1 VATDAR
7 LNIAAL
13 RLHNAQQPSCR
24 VPDEVLA
31 PIFELA
37 SATPHATNMK
47 LALSQVSRVWRAVA
61 LDHKRLWTS
70 VELSRPRLA
79 VDFVARSRP
88 ALFVLRL
95 HKRRPGFASRTGPE
109 ELVEAFRCAI
119 QDASR
124 IKEIVLRTRD
134 CEDLIEDHLLPVLQD
149 IKPVFSR
156 LERLILDNRWTPDWA
171 SEQTSEPF
179 EPAEDALD
187 VNGFFQHS
195 LPAVQTL
202 TLDGCYVSPTSLLH
216 CTPTH
221 VDLGCMDLSC
231 ADLLLFLRHAAP
243 CMETLRFAA
252 ELQMADELAR
262 QKPQRLALP
271 RIQFLTIT
279 GHLAASAVLLG
290 VFAVPHSAYVKLF
303 AEADVGHDADLALT
317 ALADFVN
324 GHYLYDGATQYSL
337 SLGPHSLRV
346 ASMGGPAGSFVE
358 VAGTAL
364 SPAAHRVFCFRLDPA
379 LRSRVALLRI
389 RDAAHDAAD
398 WMALG
403 AFAGVRAVH
412 VAGRAAASFVQ
423 ALAAAPGAGMPFFP
437 RLAVLHVLGAPLA
450 RAGQV
455 VSAQHVQDML
465 GPVLQGQ
472 ATLHPLSVSH
482 ARALMETL
490 RSTASCST
498 ARWFLPAANASEQWV
513 CIDSEP
519 VPDVVYG

>member
-1 VATDAR
+1 V
-7 LNIAAL
+7 
-13 RLHNAQQPSCR
+13 
-24 VPDEVLA
+24 
-31 PIFELA
+31 
-37 SATPHATNMK
+37 K
-47 LALSQVSRVWRAVA
+47 
-61 LDHKRLWTS
+61 
-70 VELSRPRLA
+70 
-79 VDFVARSRP
+79 
-88 ALFVLRL
+88 
-95 HKRRPGFASRTGPE
+95 
-109 ELVEAFRCAI
+109 AFRCAI

-156 LERLILDNRWTPDWA
+156 LERLVLDNRWTPDWA
-171 SEQTSEPF
+171 SEQTPEPF

-187 VNGFFQHS
+187 VNRFFQHGP
-195 LPAVQTL
+195 PAVQTL
-202 TLDGCYVSPTSLLH
+202 TLDGCYISPASLLR

-231 ADLLLFLRHAAP
+231 ADLLLFLRHAAS
-243 CMETLRFAA
+243 CLETLRFAA

-262 QKPQRLALP
+262 QKPQKLALP
-271 RIQFLTIT
+271 RIHSLTIS
-279 GHLAASAVLLG
+279 GHFAASAVLLG
-290 VFAVPHSAYVKLF
+290 VFAVPHSAHVKL
-303 AEADVGHDADLALT
+303 AADADVGHDADLALT

-324 GHYLYDGATQYSL
+324 SHYLCDGARQHTL

-346 ASMGGPAGSFVE
+346 ACMGGPAGAAVE
-358 VAGTAL
+358 VAGAAL
-364 SPAAHRVFCFRLDPA
+364 GPAVHRVFCFRLSPA
-379 LRSRVALLRI
+379 LRSRVAFLRI
-389 RDAAHDAAD
+389 GDATHQAAD

-403 AFAGVRAVH
+403 VLAGVRAVH
-412 VAGRAAASFVQ
+412 VAARAAASFVQ

-450 RAGQV
+450 HAGQV

-465 GPVLQGQ
+465 GPVFQGQ

-490 RSTASCST
+490 RSNASCST

-519 VPDVVYG
+519 IPEDFDVVYG